1 MLGKLTTEE
10 RTLAVK
16 KLMSESL
23 LNYTFRGTTLSYEE
37 LIIAIEYMIVDK
49 ITTISNLT
57 KKDMT
62 RARRWKL

>member
-10 RTLAVK
+10 RTLTVG

-23 LNYTFRGTTLSYEE
+23 LNYSFFGTTLSYEE

-49 ITTISNLT
+49 ITTISDLT
-57 KKDMT
+57 E
-62 RARRWKL
+62 

>member
-23 LNYTFRGTTLSYEE
+23 LNYSFRSTTLSYEE
-37 LIIAIEYMIVDK
+37 LIIATEYMIVDK

-57 KKDMT
+57 EKT
-62 RARRWKL
+62 

>member
-1 MLGKLTTEE
+1 MLGKLTTKE

-16 KLMSESL
+16 KLTSESL
-23 LNYTFRGTTLSYEE
+23 LDYSFRGTTLSYEE

-57 KKDMT
+57 EKT
-62 RARRWKL
+62 